1 MLDLGA
7 NVFCDAEMLYQFGVM
22 GSVLAEEV
30 DGVKNPRVA
39 LLNMGEEDNKGSD
52 HIKLAA
58 TKLQQNSEIN
68 YTGFIEGNDIFNN
81 KAEVI
86 VCDGFVGNV
95 ALKTCEGVARLL
107 YEKLKHIS
115 KRNLFAKITG
125 KLLTSTIKKLLKP
138 LNPDQYNGASL
149 IGLRGIVVKSHGNAS
164 TKAFFAAII
173 EAVKETERQVP
184 DKITNEIGT
193 GFIAK
198 AIKLIMYSKIIGTG
212 SYFPEQVR
220 SNADLERMVETTDE
234 WITERTGIKERRIAA
249 EHETSAYMGAEA
261 AKKALEM
268 AGLKATDLDMI
279 VMGTASSNAAFPSAA
294 CYVQQYLEVPN
305 IPAFDVAAACS
316 GFIYSLSIADQYI
329 KSGMAKR
336 VLVIGADAL
345 SHMCAP
351 DDRSTLILFGDAG
364 GACILEASEE
374 QGIFINSFTC

>member
-1 MLDLGA
+1 
-7 NVFCDAEMLYQFGVM
+7 
-22 GSVLAEEV
+22 
-30 DGVKNPRVA
+30 
-39 LLNMGEEDNKGSD
+39 
-52 HIKLAA
+52 
-58 TKLQQNSEIN
+58 
-68 YTGFIEGNDIFNN
+68 
-81 KAEVI
+81 
-86 VCDGFVGNV
+86 
-95 ALKTCEGVARLL
+95 
-107 YEKLKHIS
+107 
-115 KRNLFAKITG
+115 
-125 KLLTSTIKKLLKP
+125 
-138 LNPDQYNGASL
+138 
-149 IGLRGIVVKSHGNAS
+149 
-164 TKAFFAAII
+164 
-173 EAVKETERQVP
+173 
-184 DKITNEIGT
+184 
-193 GFIAK
+193 
-198 AIKLIMYSKIIGTG
+198 MYSKIIGTG

-220 SNADLERMVETTDE
+220 SNADLERIVETTDE

-374 QGIFINSFTC
+374 QGILSTHLHADGQFQPLLGCDAPKRGDAQSVDESYMYMKGNEVFKVAVTRLSEIVQQTLDHNNLAKSDVDWLVPHQANLRIIKATAKKLSMSMEQVVVTLDKHGNTSAATIPTALDIAIRDGRIQRGQTLLLEAFGSGFTWGSALIKY